1 MSLKKIPAKV
11 AESLASV
18 DITELS
24 DFGKT
29 LLSQIKSGGNIIAH
43 APENSGKSTA
53 AIVACFNKVNQELEG
68 APRILYICGSV
79 EDAISKHEL
88 MSKIA
93 NPLDVTVDL
102 AHEKG
107 DMVKQ
112 RNEIFNGTEII
123 VGTIRRI
130 FDLYVQ
136 NGINIQLLDYL
147 IFDDFED
154 ILTQGKIMEVKRLI
168 DGMNKTQTIC
178 LINQSNQRV
187 EQFMQSTNMQ
197 YKLLE
202 L

>member
-187 EQFMQSTNMQ
+187 EQFMQSANIQ